1 MKLIFVLSAL
11 LGNSLLFA
19 QTLNWNTVSYTTG
32 SLSTNFGTIGS
43 PATAVSL
50 NITGSTAQINGSFPI
65 KYIANPPGT
74 ANDCSVNCALR
85 SSITYTT
92 LAQSTIYTFTFSPAV
107 TGLSFNLY
115 DIDGDNTNGDQ
126 AVVTASGS
134 SAQNIT
140 MTSLDVGGP
149 TVTGSGTTAATV
161 RGTQGNTTDQR
172 VGVSIVGGVTSL
184 IITYSNNLSGSA
196 GNRSFSI
203 GNMNWSGTLPV
214 KFLSF
219 IGRKIATNSVL
230 LKWKTENEVNLSKYE
245 IERSTDGVNFINT
258 GVVNAGTSN
267 NDYSYIDNVST
278 QGTLFYR
285 IKEIDLDNR
294 FEYSS
299 VIALRFDNDVKPGIT
314 IFPNPASQSIFITT
328 KNNSEIQLTKI
339 FDSNGKTVLRKEGTE
354 NNIDISRLPS
364 GLYRVIVIDK
374 NGDSS
379 SSSFLKK

>member
-1 MKLIFVLSAL
+1 MKLLLVLSAL
-11 LGNSLLFA
+11 LSTSLLFA
-19 QTLNWNTVSYTTG
+19 QNLNWNTVSYTTG
-32 SLSTNFGTIGS
+32 SLSTTFGTIGL
-43 PATAVSL
+43 PATTTSL
-50 NITGSTAQINGSFPI
+50 TITGSTAQINSGFPI
-65 KYIANPPGT
+65 KYIANPPGSG
-74 ANDCSVNCALR
+74 NDCSVNCALR

-92 LAQSTIYTFTFSPAV
+92 LAQSTIYTFTFLPAV

-115 DIDGDNTNGDQ
+115 DVDGDNSNGDQ

-140 MTSLDVGGP
+140 ITSLDACSP
-149 TVTGSGTTAATV
+149 TVTGSGTTTATA

-172 VGVSIVGGVTSL
+172 VGISIIGGVTSL
-184 IITYSNNLSGSA
+184 VITYSNNPSGSA

-214 KFLSF
+214 KIASF
-219 IGRKIATNSVL
+219 SGRKIAANSVL

-245 IERSTDGVNFINT
+245 IERSTDGLNFIHT

-267 NDYSYIDNVST
+267 NDYSFIDNVST

-314 IFPNPASQSIFITT
+314 IFPNPASHSIFITT
-328 KNNSEIQLTKI
+328 KNNSEILLIKI
-339 FDSNGKTVLRKEGTE
+339 FDSNGKIVLRKEGTE
-354 NNIDISRLPS
+354 NNIDLRSLAS
-364 GLYRVIVIDK
+364 GLYRVIVIDR

-379 SSSFLKK
+379 SSSFIKK

>member
-1 MKLIFVLSAL
+1 MKLLLVLSAL
-11 LGNSLLFA
+11 LSNSLLFA
-19 QTLNWNTVSYTTG
+19 QNLNWNTVSYTTG
-32 SLSTNFGTIGS
+32 SLSTSFGTIGS
-43 PATAVSL
+43 PATTTSL
-50 NITGSTAQINGSFPI
+50 TITGSTAQINSGFPI
-65 KYIANPPGT
+65 KYIANPPGSG
-74 ANDCSVNCALR
+74 NDCSVNCALR

-115 DIDGDNTNGDQ
+115 DVDGDNSNGDQ

-140 MTSLDVGGP
+140 MTSLDAGGP
-149 TVTGSGTTAATV
+149 TVTGSGTTTATA

-172 VGVSIVGGVTSL
+172 VGVSIIGGVTSL
-184 IITYSNNLSGSA
+184 IITYSNNPSGSA

-214 KFLSF
+214 KIASF
-219 IGRKIATNSVL
+219 NGRKVAANSVL

-245 IERSTDGVNFINT
+245 IERSTDGLNFIHT
-258 GVVNAGTSN
+258 GVINAGISN
-267 NDYSYIDNVST
+267 NDYSFIDNVST

-328 KNNSEIQLTKI
+328 KNNSEIQSIRI
-339 FDSNGKTVLRKEGTE
+339 FDSNGKNVLLNEGAE
-354 NNIDISRLPS
+354 NNIDINRLPS
-364 GLYRVIVIDK
+364 GLYRVIVIDR

-379 SSSFLKK
+379 SSSFIKK